1 MPRLVRVLKNRNFS
15 LLWTGHTLS
24 HLGDNI
30 FRVALVWLIVT
41 ETNSAQATAL
51 VFMAFFI
58 PNILVSLFAGAT
70 VDRFSRKGVILA
82 SDGVRALITVLLA
95 ALVLLGK
102 VELWSILFL
111 YVFFGIADAFFQP
124 AYTVI
129 IHELVD
135 RDLRASAN
143 SMNGIGRQIGVI
155 LGPALGAVLVET
167 VGTATTFLI
176 DTLCLTGSLL
186 A

>member
-70 VDRFSRKGVILA
+70 VDRFSRTGVILA
-82 SDGVRALITVLLA
+82 SDGVRALITGLLPA
-95 ALVLLGK
+95 WGRLGEG
-102 VELWSILFL
+102 ELWS
-111 YVFFGIADAFFQP
+111 
-124 AYTVI
+124 
-129 IHELVD
+129 
-135 RDLRASAN
+135 
-143 SMNGIGRQIGVI
+143 
-155 LGPALGAVLVET
+155 GPVRCRVSG
-167 VGTATTFLI
+167 
-176 DTLCLTGSLL
+176 
-186 A
+186 

>member
-1 MPRLVRVLKNRNFS
+1 V
-15 LLWTGHTLS
+15 
-24 HLGDNI
+24 
-30 FRVALVWLIVT
+30 
-41 ETNSAQATAL
+41 
-51 VFMAFFI
+51 
-58 PNILVSLFAGAT
+58 
-70 VDRFSRKGVILA
+70 
-82 SDGVRALITVLLA
+82 
-95 ALVLLGK
+95 LVLLDQVG
-102 VELWSILFL
+102 LWSVLCI

-135 RDLRASAN
+135 RDKRASAN

-186 A
+186 AIAMIRYRPKAGKEEAGKGSRSYLSEIREGLQHTFSVSWLWI

>member
-1 MPRLVRVLKNRNFS
+1 MSRLARVWKSRNFS

-24 HLGDNI
+24 HVGDHI

-41 ETNSAQATAL
+41 ETDSAHATAL

-58 PNILVSLFAGAT
+58 PNILVSLFAGAA

-82 SDGVRALITVLLA
+82 SDGLRALMTVLLA
-95 ALVLLGK
+95 VLVLLDQVG
-102 VELWSILFL
+102 LWSVLCI
-111 YVFFGIADAFFQP
+111 YVFFGIVDAFFQP

-143 SMNGIGRQIGVI
+143 SMNGIGR
-155 LGPALGAVLVET
+155 
-167 VGTATTFLI
+167 
-176 DTLCLTGSLL
+176 
-186 A
+186 